1 MEWLAAGLGTGLL
14 AAGFSA
20 RYNWWRRRL
29 AGTPVLMYHHVT
41 DDLNGTPL
49 AKLRVSPRRFARQ
62 LDFLLDQ
69 GYVAM
74 TLSQALAQAQAGAR
88 TRAVAITFDDGYQDF
103 YSQAWPLLE
112 ERGMTATVFL
122 VTGAL
127 DDLNRWDWDKGEPR
141 EVILRREQVIEL
153 DRLGVEFG
161 GHTHRH
167 KDLSQLEE
175 RGLRLE
181 VTGCQKAISDIL
193 GRTARVFS
201 YPYGLVDQATLEA
214 VHRAGFSY
222 ACTTRPGLVSA
233 QTNPFLVPRIIVKRS
248 DNLLDFRLK
257 LSRARSR
264 F

>member
-20 RYNWWRRRL
+20 RYNWWRRSL
-29 AGTPVLMYHHVT
+29 LGCPVLMYHHIT
-41 DDLNGTPL
+41 DELNGTCL

-62 LDFLLDQ
+62 LDFLLDH
-69 GYVAM
+69 GYVALPLSRA
-74 TLSQALAQAQAGAR
+74 LSQVQARNR
-88 TRAVAITFDDGYQDF
+88 TRIVAITFDDGYQDF
-103 YSQAWPLLE
+103 YQEAWPLLK
-112 ERGMTATVFL
+112 ERGMAATVFL

-127 DDLNRWDWDKGEPR
+127 DDQNRWDWDKGEPP
-141 EVILRREQVIEL
+141 EGILSREQVREL
-153 DRLGVEFG
+153 DMQGVEFG

-167 KDLSQLEE
+167 KNLSQLDE

-193 GRTARVFS
+193 GRPARVFS
-201 YPYGLVDQATLEA
+201 YPYGLVNQQALEA

-222 ACTTRPGLVSA
+222 ACTTRPGKFNA
-233 QTNPFLVPRIIVKRS
+233 ETNPLMVPRIIVKRS
-248 DNLLDFRLK
+248 DDLLDFRLK
-257 LSRARSR
+257 LARARSR

>member
-1 MEWLAAGLGTGLL
+1 MEWLATGLGCGLL

-29 AGTPVLMYHHVT
+29 TGLPVLMYHHVT
-41 DDLNGTPL
+41 DQLNGTSL

-62 LDFLLDQ
+62 LDFLLDH
-69 GYVAM
+69 GYVAL
-74 TLSQALAQAQAGAR
+74 TLSQALSHAQAGGR

-103 YSQAWPLLE
+103 HSQAWPLLR
-112 ERGMTATVFL
+112 ERGMGATVFL

-127 DDLNRWDWDKGEPR
+127 DDCNRWDLDKGEPQ
-141 EVILRREQVIEL
+141 EGILTRQQVIEL
-153 DRLGVEFG
+153 DGQGVEFG

-167 KDLSQLEE
+167 KNLSQLDE

-181 VTGCQKAISDIL
+181 ITGCQKAISDIL
-193 GRTARVFS
+193 GHPAKVFS
-201 YPYGLVDQATLEA
+201 YPYGRVDQAALEA

-222 ACTTRPGLVSA
+222 ACTTKPGLFGA
-233 QTNPFLVPRIIVKRS
+233 QTNPLLVPRIIVKRS
-248 DNLLDFRLK
+248 DDLLDFRLK
-257 LSRARSR
+257 LTRGRSR